1 MTVSDETPD
10 YILQRINHHVFKDVE
25 LLQRN
30 IERVTSHIRRKLATA
45 GADDLDRR
53 VLRIVPARDGR
64 LYHFDGENYWRMTLF
79 IAGSVTH
86 ETISAPLALLTG
98 RAFGEFQAMLSDM
111 EDGALGETIPDFHNI
126 EFRIGGLRD
135 AVARDE
141 AGRLGKVRWMA
152 DELLGRS
159 DEMCLAE
166 RLHREGRLP
175 KRVTHCDTKV
185 NNLLFDERD
194 RPLCVIDLDTTM
206 PGYVLSDFGDFIRTG
221 ANTGA
226 EDDPELDRVG
236 VDMEIFR
243 SFSKGYL
250 ESAASFLTDV
260 ERETLTFGAQMLT
273 YMQTV
278 RFLTDYLDGDRY
290 YKIRTPGPQL
300 AAVEGSVPAL
310 AKHRRARAGH
320 AGLHRRAIT
329 GPKRRRTKA
338 GGSPSIRL
346 SHTRAV
352 FRRTV
357 RQNRT
362 VSPEAE
368 FHKRDR
374 SLHPPDSRTAGQP
387 DRNRPEYGHRFGSKR
402 KVFLFL

>member
-1 MTVSDETPD
+1 
-10 YILQRINHHVFKDVE
+10 
-25 LLQRN
+25 
-30 IERVTSHIRRKLATA
+30 
-45 GADDLDRR
+45 
-53 VLRIVPARDGR
+53 
-64 LYHFDGENYWRMTLF
+64 
-79 IAGSVTH
+79 
-86 ETISAPLALLTG
+86 
-98 RAFGEFQAMLSDM
+98 
-111 EDGALGETIPDFHNI
+111 
-126 EFRIGGLRD
+126 
-135 AVARDE
+135 
-141 AGRLGKVRWMA
+141 MA

-166 RLHREGRLP
+166 RLHREGQLP

-290 YKIRTPGPQL
+290 YKIRHPDHNWQRSKAQFRL
-300 AAVEGSVPAL
+300 LQSIDAHE
-310 AKHRRARAGH
+310 RAMRDFI
-320 AGLHRRAIT
+320 AGL
-329 GPKRRRTKA
+329 
-338 GGSPSIRL
+338 
-346 SHTRAV
+346 
-352 FRRTV
+352 
-357 RQNRT
+357 
-362 VSPEAE
+362 
-368 FHKRDR
+368 
-374 SLHPPDSRTAGQP
+374 
-387 DRNRPEYGHRFGSKR
+387 
-402 KVFLFL
+402 